1 MIESFI
7 KDNNIRFI
15 KEANLK
21 KYNTYKINATCDYL
35 IFPEDKYELLKL
47 LKFLKENNLKHMILG
62 NGSNIIFAKK
72 HYDGVIIKLDNLNNL
87 TRRKNVLIVDA
98 GYSLIKLAMDSAVM
112 GLSGLEFAGGIPGNV
127 GASIAMNAGAYN
139 DSISEVLE
147 SVEVITD
154 KFELKTMKKNELD
167 FKYRDSFFKH
177 NPDYI
182 IVSCRLKLNPTKKEE
197 IIDLIKTR
205 SKKRRETQPLDY
217 PSAGSVFRNPEGK
230 HSGELI
236 EKCGLKGYQIGGAKI
251 SEKHANF
258 IINYDNA
265 TGEDII
271 KLIDYI
277 KEKVKEKYNI
287 ELILEQIIID

>member
-1 MIESFI
+1 MTE
-7 KDNNIRFI
+7 NFI
-15 KEANLK
+15 KENNIKYIKNANLK
-21 KYNTYKINATCDYL
+21 KHNTYRINATCDYL
-35 IFPEDKYELLKL
+35 IYPKDKYELLKI
-47 LKFLKENNLKHMILG
+47 LKYIKNNELKYMILG
-62 NGSNIIFAKK
+62 NGSNIILSKK
-72 HYDGVIIKLDNLNNL
+72 HYDGIIIKLDNLNNL
-87 TRRKNVLIVDA
+87 ERKRNILTIEA
-98 GYSLIKLAMDSAVM
+98 GYSLIKLAMETAIM

-139 DSISEVLE
+139 NSISEVVD

-154 KFELKTMKKNELD
+154 NFELKTLKANELD
-167 FKYRDSFFKH
+167 FKYRDSIFKH
-177 NPDYI
+177 KENYI
-182 IVSCRLKLNPTKKEE
+182 IVSCKLKLKPTKKEK

-217 PSAGSVFRNPEGK
+217 PSAGSVFRNPEGM

-236 EKCGLKGYQIGGAKI
+236 EKCGLKGYQIGGAKV

-258 IINYDNA
+258 IINYNNA

-287 ELILEQIIID
+287 ELVLEQIIVD